1 MKLKKNKI
9 KEAKKKK
16 AKKQKTIISKMER
29 LIQFQPKSDGK
40 TKIK

>member
-9 KEAKKKK
+9 NEAKKK